1 MTPFTSSDRP
11 LLACIIVDHNHPD
24 AVAAQLKRLV
34 DEGATS
40 NGETELVVVQNGERK
55 LAPPPGVKATFVECP
70 NRGYGAAVNLGASRT
85 TARTFLAMNADLT
98 LKAGFLKQALEL
110 AKVLVES
117 DDASLRIGVAGGA
130 LFDSAGHR
138 QGSFGPWPTLARL
151 LAGLLRPRP
160 VRRYWPTTTRFR
172 DVPWATGACL
182 LVRREFWDAV
192 GGFDERF
199 FMYYEDVD
207 LCRRAWRSGWRVV
220 FSPQPGATH
229 FQPYH
234 QRPLTVAMARM
245 ARRSALVYFWKH
257 RPRWEFHILARV
269 MLLECW
275 WRRREPG
282 WSSIAE
288 LVRRVMARPEEVPT
302 REP

>member
-1 MTPFTSSDRP
+1 MTPPASSDRP

-24 AVAAQLKRLV
+24 AVAAQLDRLTQEAGTLG
-34 DEGATS
+34 DQI
-40 NGETELVVVQNGERK
+40 ELVVVQNGERK
-55 LAPPPGVKATFVECP
+55 LEIPHGVKATFIECP
-70 NRGYGAAVNLGASRT
+70 NRGYGAAVNLAVGRT
-85 TARTFLAMNADLT
+85 TARTILALNADLT
-98 LKAGFLKQALEL
+98 LKAGFLVDALRL
-110 AKVLVES
+110 ANVVLETAG
-117 DDASLRIGVAGGA
+117 DQTRIGIAGGA
-130 LFDSAGHR
+130 LFDSAGRR
-138 QGSFGPWPTLARL
+138 QGSFGPWPTLIRL
-151 LAGLLRPRP
+151 LIGLLRPRP

-172 DVPWATGACL
+172 DVPWVTGACL
-182 LVRREFWDAV
+182 LVHRDFWEAV

-207 LCRRAWRSGWRVV
+207 LCRRAWSAGWRVI

-234 QRPLTVAMARM
+234 QRPLTGEMARM

-257 RPRWEFHILARV
+257 RPKWEFHVLARV

-288 LVRRVMARPEEVPT
+288 LVRRVMKQPDEIPTGVP
-302 REP
+302 

>member
-1 MTPFTSSDRP
+1 MTPSQSSNRP
-11 LLACIIVDHNHPD
+11 LLACIIVDHNHPE
-24 AVAAQLKRLV
+24 AAAAQLDRLTQEAMALG
-34 DEGATS
+34 D
-40 NGETELVVVQNGERK
+40 ETEIVVVQNGDRK
-55 LAPPPGVKATFVECP
+55 LEVPPGAKATFIECS
-70 NRGYGAAVNLGASRT
+70 NRGYGAAVNLAVGRT
-85 TARTFLAMNADLT
+85 TARTILALNADLT
-98 LKAGFLKQALEL
+98 LKVGFLREASRL
-110 AKVLVES
+110 ANDLMETTGERT
-117 DDASLRIGVAGGA
+117 RIGIAGGA
-130 LFDSAGHR
+130 LFDSAGRR
-138 QGSFGPWPTLARL
+138 QGSFGPWPTLIRL
-151 LAGLLRPRP
+151 LLGLLRPRP
-160 VRRYWPTTTRFR
+160 VRRYWPTTTQFR
-172 DVPWATGACL
+172 DVPWVTGACL
-182 LVRREFWDAV
+182 LFRRDFWDEV

-207 LCRRAWRSGWRVV
+207 LCRRAWSAGWRVV

-282 WSSIAE
+282 WASIAE
-288 LVRRVMARPEEVPT
+288 LVRRVMERPEEVPAGV
-302 REP
+302 P